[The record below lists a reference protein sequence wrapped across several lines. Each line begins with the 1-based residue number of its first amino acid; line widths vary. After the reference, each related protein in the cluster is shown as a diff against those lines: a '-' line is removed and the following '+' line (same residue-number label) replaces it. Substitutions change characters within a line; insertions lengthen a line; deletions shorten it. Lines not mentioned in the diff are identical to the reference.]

1 MNNKG
6 EFITER
12 SHPDNGGSDR
22 TQPTSY
28 TLPIIPYITSYTLP
42 SDSHTRFTSPYCLSF
57 SELPWWIMNWSVN
70 VPTMCA
76 FKQNTLW
83 CVVQCGFT
91 LLVLTRMVQPGETL
105 GGLQCL
111 VLFQRRQNI
120 STGWRSIVTD
130 LQCGQTGGSLAWG
143 IHSRKLLLY
152 LI

>member
-91 LLVLTRMVQPGETL
+91 ILVLTRMARQEEVLLEGFVQENYYYIWYRNMIIIGANHDQALTR
-105 GGLQCL
+105 
-111 VLFQRRQNI
+111 VLLLREKI
-120 STGWRSIVTD
+120 E
-130 LQCGQTGGSLAWG
+130 
-143 IHSRKLLLY
+143 SRKK
-152 LI
+152 ISKIW

>member
-1 MNNKG
+1 MGEHHFGNFTQGIIDLLMNNKG
-6 EFITER
+6 EFVTER
-12 SHPDNGGSDR
+12 SNPDNGGSDL

-91 LLVLTRMVQPGETL
+91 ILVLTRMARQEEVLLEGFVQENYYYIWYRNMIIIGA
-105 GGLQCL
+105 
-111 VLFQRRQNI
+111 NH
-120 STGWRSIVTD
+120 
-130 LQCGQTGGSLAWG
+130 GQPANGKT
-143 IHSRKLLLY
+143 
-152 LI
+152 